1 MDLAIVAAAVG
12 VLLVL
17 VLRYK
22 LPAFFALLLVSAGT
36 GLTLG
41 MGPMDIVASMR
52 DGMAST
58 LGFIAVVVGLG
69 TMLGALLEYTGG
81 VRAIAANLLARVG
94 AERAG
99 WALGITGL
107 LVGIPVFFDVA
118 FIILVPLIAQLCAA
132 SGRAPLYFATPL
144 LAGLVVGHAFIPPT
158 PGPLAVAELL
168 EADLGWVIVMGLA
181 CGIPA
186 TIVAGPLLAIR
197 FKSIAPRPLPGH
209 DPAGMA
215 GVGADVV
222 RPAGTVE
229 VGEAIFAIALPLAL
243 IVGNTLGQ
251 QILPE
256 GATRTALAFIGHPF
270 IALLIACLYAYIVFG
285 LTRRVPAARLQE
297 VTMRS
302 LEPAGMVV
310 LVTGAGGVFKEVL
323 IDSGVGEHLGE
334 FFGAQPLPPMLLAFL
349 LAALVRIAQGSATVA
364 MITAAGLTAPI
375 LQHLAL
381 DPLHTAL
388 VVIAIAAGATIV
400 SHVNDSGFWLV
411 NRLLGQTEGE
421 TLRSWTVTCTVAGF
435 TGFAVASVIAAVL

>member
-1 MDLAIVAAAVG
+1 MELLTVG
-12 VLLVL
+12 AGIAVLLVL
-17 VLRYK
+17 ILRLR
-22 LPAFFALLLVSAGT
+22 LPAFMALLIVSAGV

-41 MGPMDIVASMR
+41 MPPSALLASITS
-52 DGMAST
+52 GMGNT

-186 TIVAGPLLAIR
+186 TIVAGPLLATR

-222 RPAGTVE
+222 RPAGTV
-229 VGEAIFAIALPLAL
+229 
-243 IVGNTLGQ
+243 
-251 QILPE
+251 
-256 GATRTALAFIGHPF
+256 
-270 IALLIACLYAYIVFG
+270 
-285 LTRRVPAARLQE
+285 
-297 VTMRS
+297 
-302 LEPAGMVV
+302 
-310 LVTGAGGVFKEVL
+310 
-323 IDSGVGEHLGE
+323 
-334 FFGAQPLPPMLLAFL
+334 
-349 LAALVRIAQGSATVA
+349 
-364 MITAAGLTAPI
+364 
-375 LQHLAL
+375 
-381 DPLHTAL
+381 
-388 VVIAIAAGATIV
+388 
-400 SHVNDSGFWLV
+400 
-411 NRLLGQTEGE
+411 
-421 TLRSWTVTCTVAGF
+421 
-435 TGFAVASVIAAVL
+435 